1 MPEPASQCG
10 RVLARHGT
18 TTQQQSHWPRPTR
31 PPRVQGMTT
40 DQIILFALF
49 GLVFAF
55 LLWGKFRYDIVAF
68 SALMAGVLLGVVP
81 TSQAFAGFGHPAT
94 LVVALVLVVSAG
106 LVRSGAVFLITRT
119 LVNASR
125 SLGSHITLMGAV
137 GGVLSAFMNNVAA
150 LALLMPV
157 DIQTARKAGRS
168 PGLSLMPLSFA
179 TILGGMVTLIG
190 TPPNII
196 IASIREERLGAPFA
210 MFDFAP
216 VGGVTAI
223 AGLIFIALIGWRLI
237 PAREDSKLGAD
248 DISQFIAELTV
259 PEGSRL
265 IGKQLRDLE
274 EEAEKADV
282 AIIGLIRD
290 SKRRYGRA
298 RDARLRAGDALV
310 LEATPNA
317 LDEFRAALSLAVAD
331 AKREERLKAD
341 GDGVDII
348 EVVVTDQSR
357 LIGRTAQSVGLGWR
371 QSTVLLGI
379 SHRGQKITRQIRK
392 TQINVGDI
400 LLLLVPRETGAD
412 VTQWLGCLPLA
423 DRGLAV
429 TADEKVWI
437 AIGIFSAAV
446 LAASVGLI
454 YLPVALGLV
463 VVVYVLAKIVPLAE
477 LYTHIEWPVVVL
489 LGSMIPLG
497 AALESSG
504 GTELISGALVTLTMG
519 MPAWAVL
526 TVLMVVTMSLS
537 DVLNNTATTI
547 VAAPVGIQMAQSLNV
562 SPDPFLMA
570 VAVAASSAFL
580 TPIGHKNN
588 TLILGPGGY
597 HFGDYWRI
605 GLPLEAIVV
614 IVSIPAI
621 LVFWPL

>member
-1 MPEPASQCG
+1 
-10 RVLARHGT
+10 
-18 TTQQQSHWPRPTR
+18 
-31 PPRVQGMTT
+31 MTT

-137 GGVLSAFMNNVAA
+137 GGVLSALMNNVAA

-259 PEGSRL
+259 PKGSRL

-298 RDARLRAGDALV
+298 RNARLRAGDALV
-310 LEATPNA
+310 LEATPDA
-317 LDEFRAALSLAVAD
+317 LDEFRAAFSLAVAD

-504 GTELISGALVTLTMG
+504 GTELISGALITLTMG

-526 TVLMVVTMSLS
+526 TVLMIVTMSLS